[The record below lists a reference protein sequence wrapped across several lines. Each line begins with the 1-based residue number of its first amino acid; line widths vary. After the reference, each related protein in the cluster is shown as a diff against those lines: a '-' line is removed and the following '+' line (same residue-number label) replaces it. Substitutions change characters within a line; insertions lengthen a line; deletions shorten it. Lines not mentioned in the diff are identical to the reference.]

1 MPLNLLYKETNL
13 FKAYQ
18 TEHLNYIKKK
28 INSSLTL
35 LGNIINILYLSDDS
49 YE

>member
-18 TEHLNYIKKK
+18 TEDLNYIKKK
-28 INSSLTL
+28 KKN
-35 LGNIINILYLSDDS
+35 
-49 YE
+49 